1 MDEWKNDQL
10 SVKEWAVALPLI
22 GAALA
27 VTYDVGF
34 FYGIGLYYFTLF
46 SLSEHILFAL
56 QVIPA
61 AFAAAFMIPSGTL
74 GFRMGV
80 RAAEDGTPPIPT
92 DKTDLATLQLLQ
104 EKVRAYHRR
113 SQKYLLFYSCLFI
126 ASGVVGI
133 ILKFYFF
140 GATMFIL
147 GLSGAAGYLTPRM
160 ILKSYYVVLW
170 YVAVFMVMSV
180 FLGFQIARGTLE
192 AQTPSNTILTAS
204 IGTLH
209 GVLIRGGDRGVL
221 FYETVTKTVRF
232 LIWADIKSIES
243 KN

>member
-1 MDEWKNDQL
+1 
-10 SVKEWAVALPLI
+10 
-22 GAALA
+22 
-27 VTYDVGF
+27 
-34 FYGIGLYYFTLF
+34 
-46 SLSEHILFAL
+46 
-56 QVIPA
+56 
-61 AFAAAFMIPSGTL
+61 
-74 GFRMGV
+74 
-80 RAAEDGTPPIPT
+80 
-92 DKTDLATLQLLQ
+92 
-104 EKVRAYHRR
+104 
-113 SQKYLLFYSCLFI
+113 
-126 ASGVVGI
+126 
-133 ILKFYFF
+133 
-140 GATMFIL
+140 MFIL